1 MSVIFRTQ
9 KVDKYIRFHKTNDTD
24 ANPISFQ
31 NFELFEMF
39 RNAGSSRID
48 NITQNPRL
56 SSNMTLATLPCVCF
70 QYVAHKGTILQ

>member
-24 ANPISFQ
+24 ANPISLQ

-56 SSNMTLATLPCVCF
+56 SNMSLGALSCVCF
-70 QYVAHKGTILQ
+70 QYMAHKGTILQ